1 MRISDWSSDVCSSDL
16 KAYIDGA
23 GTMLRNAPADDYSFL
38 GLMRE
43 IHLTLVAGT
52 VGHWI
57 LAVSGVLLFTNM
69 SFGLILAW
77 QKRGQWRHALR
88 PRGRPGS
95 TAGYYSWHQ
104 ALGRWAGT
112 TGRAPSREK
121 VLW

>member
-23 GTMLRNAPADDYSFL
+23 GTMLRNAPADDCSFL

-69 SFGLILAW
+69 SFRSAEHTSALHSLTPISYTVFCL
-77 QKRGQWRHALR
+77 KYRHTYAHNTHI
-88 PRGRPGS
+88 S
-95 TAGYYSWHQ
+95 YSLTHYI
-104 ALGRWAGT
+104 
-112 TGRAPSREK
+112 SK
-121 VLW
+121 